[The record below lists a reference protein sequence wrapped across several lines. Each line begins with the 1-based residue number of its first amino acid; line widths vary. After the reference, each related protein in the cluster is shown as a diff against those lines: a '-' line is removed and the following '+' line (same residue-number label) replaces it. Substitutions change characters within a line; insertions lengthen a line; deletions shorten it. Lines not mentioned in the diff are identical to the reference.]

1 MEAIT
6 AEMALSGYLQGVF
19 PMAETDGSIYWYE
32 PDPRAIIP
40 IDTYKPAK
48 SLRPVLNQNVFE
60 LRFNSDF
67 EGVIR
72 NCSKPRDDQDG
83 VWISEEIVQT
93 YVQLHKLGFAHSVET
108 WKDGKLAGGLY
119 GVALG
124 KVFFGESMFHLVPN
138 ASKVAFHYLIQRL
151 KEKNFGLLDTQFIND
166 NVARFGAI
174 EISKEEFWDILEEYV
189 SLEKEFI

>member
-83 VWISEEIVQT
+83 IWISEEIVQT
-93 YVQLHKLGFAHSVET
+93 YVQLHKLGYAHSVET
-108 WKDGKLAGGLY
+108 WKDGELAGGLY

-189 SLEKEFI
+189 CLEKEFI